1 MIIQEGRLSIRW
13 YGPTDL
19 TRLTDLLN
27 ACFPDENWTVS
38 DLDAFRSKRHTGKN
52 KRFPKGA
59 TNAVKLLTDNGDEI
73 YGAMLYTMWDGPK
86 SACVVRRLAV
96 WPDYRRRGLGRFML
110 NHVIGKRAPVRV
122 PIVIARVHEAYWE
135 AQLLLKNADFLF
147 DGEEEREIAED
158 KGQYYMFRRP
168 R

>member
-1 MIIQEGRLSIRW
+1 MIIQEGRLTIRW
-13 YGPTDL
+13 YGPADL
-19 TRLTDLLN
+19 ERLTDLLS
-27 ACFPDENWTVS
+27 ACFPDETWTPEA
-38 DLDAFRSKRHTGKN
+38 LDDFRAKRHNGRN

-59 TNAVKLLTDNGDEI
+59 TNAVKILTDNGDEI

-96 WPDYRRRGLGRFML
+96 WPDYRRRGLGRFLL

-122 PIVIARVHEAYWE
+122 PIVIARVHERHAE
-135 AQLLLKNADFLF
+135 AQMLLKNAGFLF
-147 DGEEEREIAED
+147 DPHEEREIADDRGE
-158 KGQYYMFRRP
+158 YYMFRRP